1 MVLSGR
7 DAAICDATLALLLE
21 VGYDRMSMDAVAARA
36 HASKATIYRR
46 WPGKQELVLDAVR
59 ARGVGLTVAEDTG
72 SLRGDLVATYRSAV
86 HGSAADDA
94 DLIAGVLRAMRTAP
108 ELADCVRSQVIES
121 KCDVSRVIVARAIA
135 RGELPAETDPLILHE
150 VASALWFHRVL
161 VVGGPVDDAFIAHV
175 VDDVLMPLLDRSSR
189 SAELQETRVTEPL
202 TPAGEALAEEEK
214 NNPRRGGPQALAGP
228 CRAGGGPAHDRPR
241 RVDREHRAALAE
253 GSAMFT
259 IDASRTII
267 SCAAAS
273 TARASQ
279 RLGSRPRRRGVR
291 APRRG
296 PRRQG

>member
-7 DAAICDATLALLLE
+7 DVAICDATLALLLE
-21 VGYDRMSMDAVAARA
+21 VGYDRMSMDAIAARA

-46 WPGKQELVLDAVR
+46 WPGKQELVLDAVK

-121 KCDVSRVIVARAIA
+121 KCDVSRVIVARAVT

-189 SAELQETRVTEPL
+189 SAELQET
-202 TPAGEALAEEEK
+202 
-214 NNPRRGGPQALAGP
+214 Q
-228 CRAGGGPAHDRPR
+228 
-241 RVDREHRAALAE
+241 
-253 GSAMFT
+253 
-259 IDASRTII
+259 
-267 SCAAAS
+267 
-273 TARASQ
+273 
-279 RLGSRPRRRGVR
+279 
-291 APRRG
+291 
-296 PRRQG
+296 

>member
-72 SLRGDLVATYRSAV
+72 SLRGDLMATYRSAI

-94 DLIAGVLRAMRTAP
+94 DLIAGVLRAMRTTP

-161 VVGGPVDDAFIAHV
+161 VVGGPVDDGFIAHV

-189 SAELQETRVTEPL
+189 SAELQET
-202 TPAGEALAEEEK
+202 
-214 NNPRRGGPQALAGP
+214 Q
-228 CRAGGGPAHDRPR
+228 
-241 RVDREHRAALAE
+241 
-253 GSAMFT
+253 
-259 IDASRTII
+259 
-267 SCAAAS
+267 
-273 TARASQ
+273 
-279 RLGSRPRRRGVR
+279 
-291 APRRG
+291 
-296 PRRQG
+296 

>member
-7 DAAICDATLALLLE
+7 DVAICDATLALLLE

-46 WPGKQELVLDAVR
+46 WPGKQELVLDAVK

-121 KCDVSRVIVARAIA
+121 KCDVSRIIVARAVA

-189 SAELQETRVTEPL
+189 SAEPQET
-202 TPAGEALAEEEK
+202 
-214 NNPRRGGPQALAGP
+214 Q
-228 CRAGGGPAHDRPR
+228 
-241 RVDREHRAALAE
+241 
-253 GSAMFT
+253 
-259 IDASRTII
+259 
-267 SCAAAS
+267 
-273 TARASQ
+273 
-279 RLGSRPRRRGVR
+279 
-291 APRRG
+291 
-296 PRRQG
+296 

>member
-7 DAAICDATLALLLE
+7 DVAICDATLALLLE
-21 VGYDRMSMDAVAARA
+21 VGYDRMSMNAIAARA

-46 WPGKQELVLDAVR
+46 WPGKQELVLDAVK

-121 KCDVSRVIVARAIA
+121 KCDVSRIIVARAVA

-189 SAELQETRVTEPL
+189 SAELQET
-202 TPAGEALAEEEK
+202 
-214 NNPRRGGPQALAGP
+214 Q
-228 CRAGGGPAHDRPR
+228 
-241 RVDREHRAALAE
+241 
-253 GSAMFT
+253 
-259 IDASRTII
+259 
-267 SCAAAS
+267 
-273 TARASQ
+273 
-279 RLGSRPRRRGVR
+279 
-291 APRRG
+291 
-296 PRRQG
+296 

>member
-46 WPGKQELVLDAVR
+46 WPGKQELVLDAVK

-72 SLRGDLVATYRSAV
+72 SLRGDLVATYRSAI

-189 SAELQETRVTEPL
+189 SAELQET
-202 TPAGEALAEEEK
+202 
-214 NNPRRGGPQALAGP
+214 Q
-228 CRAGGGPAHDRPR
+228 
-241 RVDREHRAALAE
+241 
-253 GSAMFT
+253 
-259 IDASRTII
+259 
-267 SCAAAS
+267 
-273 TARASQ
+273 
-279 RLGSRPRRRGVR
+279 
-291 APRRG
+291 
-296 PRRQG
+296 

>member
-7 DAAICDATLALLLE
+7 DVAICDATLALLLE
-21 VGYDRMSMDAVAARA
+21 VGYDRMSMDAIAARA

-59 ARGVGLTVAEDTG
+59 ARGVGLTVAVDTG

-121 KCDVSRVIVARAIA
+121 KCDVSRIIVARAVA

-189 SAELQETRVTEPL
+189 SAELQET
-202 TPAGEALAEEEK
+202 
-214 NNPRRGGPQALAGP
+214 Q
-228 CRAGGGPAHDRPR
+228 
-241 RVDREHRAALAE
+241 
-253 GSAMFT
+253 
-259 IDASRTII
+259 
-267 SCAAAS
+267 
-273 TARASQ
+273 
-279 RLGSRPRRRGVR
+279 
-291 APRRG
+291 
-296 PRRQG
+296 

>member
-1 MVLSGR
+1 MVQSGR
-7 DAAICDATLALLLE
+7 DVAICDATLALLLE
-21 VGYDRMSMDAVAARA
+21 VGYDRMSMDAIAARA

-46 WPGKQELVLDAVR
+46 WPGKQELVLDAVK

-121 KCDVSRVIVARAIA
+121 KCDVSRIIVARAVA
-135 RGELPAETDPLILHE
+135 RGELPAETDPLIMHE

-189 SAELQETRVTEPL
+189 SAELQET
-202 TPAGEALAEEEK
+202 
-214 NNPRRGGPQALAGP
+214 Q
-228 CRAGGGPAHDRPR
+228 
-241 RVDREHRAALAE
+241 
-253 GSAMFT
+253 
-259 IDASRTII
+259 
-267 SCAAAS
+267 
-273 TARASQ
+273 
-279 RLGSRPRRRGVR
+279 
-291 APRRG
+291 
-296 PRRQG
+296 

>member
-72 SLRGDLVATYRSAV
+72 SLRGDLVATYRSAI

-121 KCDVSRVIVARAIA
+121 KCDVSRVIVARAMA

-161 VVGGPVDDAFIAHV
+161 VVGGPVDDGFIAHV

-189 SAELQETRVTEPL
+189 SAELQET
-202 TPAGEALAEEEK
+202 
-214 NNPRRGGPQALAGP
+214 Q
-228 CRAGGGPAHDRPR
+228 
-241 RVDREHRAALAE
+241 
-253 GSAMFT
+253 
-259 IDASRTII
+259 
-267 SCAAAS
+267 
-273 TARASQ
+273 
-279 RLGSRPRRRGVR
+279 
-291 APRRG
+291 
-296 PRRQG
+296 

>member
-7 DAAICDATLALLLE
+7 DVAICDATLALLLE
-21 VGYDRMSMDAVAARA
+21 VGYDRMSMDAIAARA

-46 WPGKQELVLDAVR
+46 WPGKQELVLDAVK

-121 KCDVSRVIVARAIA
+121 KCDVSRIIVARAVT

-189 SAELQETRVTEPL
+189 SAELQET
-202 TPAGEALAEEEK
+202 
-214 NNPRRGGPQALAGP
+214 Q
-228 CRAGGGPAHDRPR
+228 
-241 RVDREHRAALAE
+241 
-253 GSAMFT
+253 
-259 IDASRTII
+259 
-267 SCAAAS
+267 
-273 TARASQ
+273 
-279 RLGSRPRRRGVR
+279 
-291 APRRG
+291 
-296 PRRQG
+296 

>member
-1 MVLSGR
+1 MVLTGR
-7 DAAICDATLALLLE
+7 DVAICDATLALLLE

-46 WPGKQELVLDAVR
+46 WPGKQELVLDAVK

-121 KCDVSRVIVARAIA
+121 KCDVSRVIVARAVA
-135 RGELPAETDPLILHE
+135 RGELLAETDPLILHE

-189 SAELQETRVTEPL
+189 SAELQET
-202 TPAGEALAEEEK
+202 
-214 NNPRRGGPQALAGP
+214 Q
-228 CRAGGGPAHDRPR
+228 
-241 RVDREHRAALAE
+241 
-253 GSAMFT
+253 
-259 IDASRTII
+259 
-267 SCAAAS
+267 
-273 TARASQ
+273 
-279 RLGSRPRRRGVR
+279 
-291 APRRG
+291 
-296 PRRQG
+296 

>member
-21 VGYDRMSMDAVAARA
+21 VGYDRMSMDAVASRA

-72 SLRGDLVATYRSAV
+72 SLRGDLVATYRSAI

-189 SAELQETRVTEPL
+189 SAELQET
-202 TPAGEALAEEEK
+202 
-214 NNPRRGGPQALAGP
+214 Q
-228 CRAGGGPAHDRPR
+228 
-241 RVDREHRAALAE
+241 
-253 GSAMFT
+253 
-259 IDASRTII
+259 
-267 SCAAAS
+267 
-273 TARASQ
+273 
-279 RLGSRPRRRGVR
+279 
-291 APRRG
+291 
-296 PRRQG
+296 

>member
-72 SLRGDLVATYRSAV
+72 SLRGDLMATYRSAI

-94 DLIAGVLRAMRTAP
+94 DLIAGVLRAMRTTP

-121 KCDVSRVIVARAIA
+121 KCDVSRTLVARAVE
-135 RGELPAETDPLILHE
+135 RGELPPDIDPLLVHE

-161 VVGGPVDDAFIAHV
+161 VVGAPVDDAFIAHV
-175 VDDVLMPLLDRSSR
+175 VDDVILPMLDRSSR
-189 SAELQETRVTEPL
+189 SAELQET
-202 TPAGEALAEEEK
+202 
-214 NNPRRGGPQALAGP
+214 Q
-228 CRAGGGPAHDRPR
+228 
-241 RVDREHRAALAE
+241 
-253 GSAMFT
+253 
-259 IDASRTII
+259 
-267 SCAAAS
+267 
-273 TARASQ
+273 
-279 RLGSRPRRRGVR
+279 
-291 APRRG
+291 
-296 PRRQG
+296 

>member
-7 DAAICDATLALLLE
+7 DVAICDATLALLLE

-46 WPGKQELVLDAVR
+46 WPGKQELVLDAVK

-121 KCDVSRVIVARAIA
+121 KCDVSRIIVARAVA

-189 SAELQETRVTEPL
+189 SAELQET
-202 TPAGEALAEEEK
+202 
-214 NNPRRGGPQALAGP
+214 Q
-228 CRAGGGPAHDRPR
+228 
-241 RVDREHRAALAE
+241 
-253 GSAMFT
+253 
-259 IDASRTII
+259 
-267 SCAAAS
+267 
-273 TARASQ
+273 
-279 RLGSRPRRRGVR
+279 
-291 APRRG
+291 
-296 PRRQG
+296 

>member
-72 SLRGDLVATYRSAV
+72 SLRGDLVATYRSAI

-121 KCDVSRVIVARAIA
+121 KCDVSRVIVARAIG

-175 VDDVLMPLLDRSSR
+175 VDDVLIPLLDRSSR
-189 SAELQETRVTEPL
+189 SAVLQETP
-202 TPAGEALAEEEK
+202 
-214 NNPRRGGPQALAGP
+214 
-228 CRAGGGPAHDRPR
+228 
-241 RVDREHRAALAE
+241 
-253 GSAMFT
+253 
-259 IDASRTII
+259 
-267 SCAAAS
+267 
-273 TARASQ
+273 
-279 RLGSRPRRRGVR
+279 
-291 APRRG
+291 
-296 PRRQG
+296 

>member
-72 SLRGDLVATYRSAV
+72 SLRGDLMATYRSAI

-94 DLIAGVLRAMRTAP
+94 DLIAGVLRAMRTTP

-189 SAELQETRVTEPL
+189 SAELQET
-202 TPAGEALAEEEK
+202 
-214 NNPRRGGPQALAGP
+214 Q
-228 CRAGGGPAHDRPR
+228 
-241 RVDREHRAALAE
+241 
-253 GSAMFT
+253 
-259 IDASRTII
+259 
-267 SCAAAS
+267 
-273 TARASQ
+273 
-279 RLGSRPRRRGVR
+279 
-291 APRRG
+291 
-296 PRRQG
+296 

>member
-72 SLRGDLVATYRSAV
+72 SLRGDLVATYRSAI

-121 KCDVSRVIVARAIA
+121 KCDVSRVIVARAVA
-135 RGELPAETDPLILHE
+135 RGELPAETDPLIMHE

-189 SAELQETRVTEPL
+189 SAELQET
-202 TPAGEALAEEEK
+202 
-214 NNPRRGGPQALAGP
+214 Q
-228 CRAGGGPAHDRPR
+228 
-241 RVDREHRAALAE
+241 
-253 GSAMFT
+253 
-259 IDASRTII
+259 
-267 SCAAAS
+267 
-273 TARASQ
+273 
-279 RLGSRPRRRGVR
+279 
-291 APRRG
+291 
-296 PRRQG
+296 

>member
-7 DAAICDATLALLLE
+7 DVAICDATLALLLE
-21 VGYDRMSMDAVAARA
+21 VGYDRMSMDAIAARA

-86 HGSAADDA
+86 HGSAAEDA

-121 KCDVSRVIVARAIA
+121 KCDVSRIIVARAVA

-189 SAELQETRVTEPL
+189 SAELQET
-202 TPAGEALAEEEK
+202 
-214 NNPRRGGPQALAGP
+214 Q
-228 CRAGGGPAHDRPR
+228 
-241 RVDREHRAALAE
+241 
-253 GSAMFT
+253 
-259 IDASRTII
+259 
-267 SCAAAS
+267 
-273 TARASQ
+273 
-279 RLGSRPRRRGVR
+279 
-291 APRRG
+291 
-296 PRRQG
+296 

>member
-72 SLRGDLVATYRSAV
+72 SLRGDLMATYRSAI

-161 VVGGPVDDAFIAHV
+161 VVGGPVDDGFIAHV

-189 SAELQETRVTEPL
+189 SAELQET
-202 TPAGEALAEEEK
+202 
-214 NNPRRGGPQALAGP
+214 Q
-228 CRAGGGPAHDRPR
+228 
-241 RVDREHRAALAE
+241 
-253 GSAMFT
+253 
-259 IDASRTII
+259 
-267 SCAAAS
+267 
-273 TARASQ
+273 
-279 RLGSRPRRRGVR
+279 
-291 APRRG
+291 
-296 PRRQG
+296 

>member
-7 DAAICDATLALLLE
+7 DVAICDATLALLLE

-86 HGSAADDA
+86 RGSAADDA
-94 DLIAGVLRAMRTAP
+94 DLIAGVLRAMRSAP

-121 KCDVSRVIVARAIA
+121 KCDVSRIIVARAVA
-135 RGELPAETDPLILHE
+135 RAELPAETDPLILHE

-175 VDDVLMPLLDRSSR
+175 VDDVLIPLLDRSSR
-189 SAELQETRVTEPL
+189 SAELQET
-202 TPAGEALAEEEK
+202 
-214 NNPRRGGPQALAGP
+214 Q
-228 CRAGGGPAHDRPR
+228 
-241 RVDREHRAALAE
+241 
-253 GSAMFT
+253 
-259 IDASRTII
+259 
-267 SCAAAS
+267 
-273 TARASQ
+273 
-279 RLGSRPRRRGVR
+279 
-291 APRRG
+291 
-296 PRRQG
+296 

>member
-72 SLRGDLVATYRSAV
+72 SLRGDLVATYRSAI
-86 HGSAADDA
+86 HGSAVDDA
-94 DLIAGVLRAMRTAP
+94 DLIAGVLRAMRTTP

-189 SAELQETRVTEPL
+189 SAELQET
-202 TPAGEALAEEEK
+202 
-214 NNPRRGGPQALAGP
+214 Q
-228 CRAGGGPAHDRPR
+228 
-241 RVDREHRAALAE
+241 
-253 GSAMFT
+253 
-259 IDASRTII
+259 
-267 SCAAAS
+267 
-273 TARASQ
+273 
-279 RLGSRPRRRGVR
+279 
-291 APRRG
+291 
-296 PRRQG
+296 

>member
-7 DAAICDATLALLLE
+7 DVAICDATLALLLE

-36 HASKATIYRR
+36 RASKATIYRR
-46 WPGKQELVLDAVR
+46 WPGKQELVLDAVK

-72 SLRGDLVATYRSAV
+72 SLRGDLVETYRSAV

-121 KCDVSRVIVARAIA
+121 KCDVSRVIVARAVA

-189 SAELQETRVTEPL
+189 SAELQET
-202 TPAGEALAEEEK
+202 
-214 NNPRRGGPQALAGP
+214 Q
-228 CRAGGGPAHDRPR
+228 
-241 RVDREHRAALAE
+241 
-253 GSAMFT
+253 
-259 IDASRTII
+259 
-267 SCAAAS
+267 
-273 TARASQ
+273 
-279 RLGSRPRRRGVR
+279 
-291 APRRG
+291 
-296 PRRQG
+296 

>member
-1 MVLSGR
+1 MVQSGR
-7 DAAICDATLALLLE
+7 DVAICDATLALLLE
-21 VGYDRMSMDAVAARA
+21 VGYDRMSMDAIAARA

-46 WPGKQELVLDAVR
+46 WPGKQELVLDAVK

-121 KCDVSRVIVARAIA
+121 KCDVSRVIVARAVA

-189 SAELQETRVTEPL
+189 SAELQET
-202 TPAGEALAEEEK
+202 
-214 NNPRRGGPQALAGP
+214 Q
-228 CRAGGGPAHDRPR
+228 
-241 RVDREHRAALAE
+241 
-253 GSAMFT
+253 
-259 IDASRTII
+259 
-267 SCAAAS
+267 
-273 TARASQ
+273 
-279 RLGSRPRRRGVR
+279 
-291 APRRG
+291 
-296 PRRQG
+296 

>member
-94 DLIAGVLRAMRTAP
+94 DLIAGVLRAMRTTP
-108 ELADCVRSQVIES
+108 ELADCVRSQVVES
-121 KCDVSRVIVARAIA
+121 KCDVSRIIVARAVA
-135 RGELPAETDPLILHE
+135 RGELTAETDPLILHE

-189 SAELQETRVTEPL
+189 SAELQET
-202 TPAGEALAEEEK
+202 
-214 NNPRRGGPQALAGP
+214 Q
-228 CRAGGGPAHDRPR
+228 
-241 RVDREHRAALAE
+241 
-253 GSAMFT
+253 
-259 IDASRTII
+259 
-267 SCAAAS
+267 
-273 TARASQ
+273 
-279 RLGSRPRRRGVR
+279 
-291 APRRG
+291 
-296 PRRQG
+296 

>member
-7 DAAICDATLALLLE
+7 DVAICDATLALLLE

-46 WPGKQELVLDAVR
+46 WPGKQELVLDAVK

-94 DLIAGVLRAMRTAP
+94 DLIAGVLRAMRSTP

-121 KCDVSRVIVARAIA
+121 KCDVSRIIVARAVA

-189 SAELQETRVTEPL
+189 SAELQET
-202 TPAGEALAEEEK
+202 
-214 NNPRRGGPQALAGP
+214 Q
-228 CRAGGGPAHDRPR
+228 
-241 RVDREHRAALAE
+241 
-253 GSAMFT
+253 
-259 IDASRTII
+259 
-267 SCAAAS
+267 
-273 TARASQ
+273 
-279 RLGSRPRRRGVR
+279 
-291 APRRG
+291 
-296 PRRQG
+296 

>member
-7 DAAICDATLALLLE
+7 DVAICDATLALLLE
-21 VGYDRMSMDAVAARA
+21 VGYDGMSMDAIAARA

-59 ARGVGLTVAEDTG
+59 GRGVGLTVAEDTG

-121 KCDVSRVIVARAIA
+121 KCDVSRVIVARAVA

-189 SAELQETRVTEPL
+189 SAELQET
-202 TPAGEALAEEEK
+202 
-214 NNPRRGGPQALAGP
+214 Q
-228 CRAGGGPAHDRPR
+228 
-241 RVDREHRAALAE
+241 
-253 GSAMFT
+253 
-259 IDASRTII
+259 
-267 SCAAAS
+267 
-273 TARASQ
+273 
-279 RLGSRPRRRGVR
+279 
-291 APRRG
+291 
-296 PRRQG
+296 

>member
-72 SLRGDLVATYRSAV
+72 SLRGDLVATYRSAI

-94 DLIAGVLRAMRTAP
+94 DLIAGVLRAMRTTP

-121 KCDVSRVIVARAIA
+121 KCDVSRVIVARAIG

-161 VVGGPVDDAFIAHV
+161 VVGGPVDDVFITHV

-189 SAELQETRVTEPL
+189 SAELQET
-202 TPAGEALAEEEK
+202 
-214 NNPRRGGPQALAGP
+214 Q
-228 CRAGGGPAHDRPR
+228 
-241 RVDREHRAALAE
+241 
-253 GSAMFT
+253 
-259 IDASRTII
+259 
-267 SCAAAS
+267 
-273 TARASQ
+273 
-279 RLGSRPRRRGVR
+279 
-291 APRRG
+291 
-296 PRRQG
+296 

>member
-7 DAAICDATLALLLE
+7 DVAICDATLALLLE
-21 VGYDRMSMDAVAARA
+21 VGYDRMSMDAIAARA

-121 KCDVSRVIVARAIA
+121 KCDVSRIIVSRAVA

-189 SAELQETRVTEPL
+189 SAELQET
-202 TPAGEALAEEEK
+202 
-214 NNPRRGGPQALAGP
+214 Q
-228 CRAGGGPAHDRPR
+228 
-241 RVDREHRAALAE
+241 
-253 GSAMFT
+253 
-259 IDASRTII
+259 
-267 SCAAAS
+267 
-273 TARASQ
+273 
-279 RLGSRPRRRGVR
+279 
-291 APRRG
+291 
-296 PRRQG
+296 